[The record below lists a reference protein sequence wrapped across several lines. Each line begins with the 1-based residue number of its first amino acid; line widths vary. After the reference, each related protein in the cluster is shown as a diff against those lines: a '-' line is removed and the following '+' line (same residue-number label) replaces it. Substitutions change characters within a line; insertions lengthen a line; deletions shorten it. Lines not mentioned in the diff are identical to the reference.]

1 MRRLFVQR
9 FWRFVVLLV
18 LTISFPGIAFILWDP
33 DHLTWARNA
42 YGMAQVGAWEG
53 GRGVL
58 AVLVHWFFELKG
70 RSLVSTSMLCAWIVC
85 VWWWVRNDAE

>member
-9 FWRFVVLLV
+9 FWRFLVLLV
-18 LTISFPGIAFILWDP
+18 LTLSFPGIALILWNP

-53 GRGVL
+53 WRGFV
-58 AVLVHWFFELKG
+58 ATIVYWFFELKG
-70 RSLVSTSMLCAWIVC
+70 RTLVSTAMLGAWIVG
-85 VWWWVRNDAE
+85 VWWWVRDDD